1 MALTRKISPETQ
13 HLLERL
19 YRQSRHHRVRQ
30 RAHCLLLRSQGLKPT
45 DLSKIFPVS
54 EKTLYN
60 WFNAWNA
67 SGLVGL
73 YDRRGRG
80 RPQKLTDEQKA
91 QIKAWVSA
99 SPRQLKTIVQKVKE
113 TWDIEVSI
121 DTLKRVLKAAG
132 MRWRRLRRVAAKRA
146 PQAEYRQKRYALD
159 VLQALDTD
167 SEIDLYYMDETGFTL
182 VPPIPYAWQAEA
194 ETLELPSQK
203 SKRFN
208 VLGFMNRQHKLE
220 SYVSEQTVT
229 GDVVAV
235 CIETFFS
242 DVEKPTVIV
251 MDQASIH
258 TGQAVSERRQ
268 QWARQKVY
276 LFDLPPYSPEL
287 NLIEIVWRFM
297 KYQWIDFKAYQ
308 SWQCLKDTVEEM
320 LVGYGDKFVINF
332 A

>member
-1 MALTRKISPETQ
+1 MPLTREINSETQ

-30 RAHCLLLRSQGLKPT
+30 RAHCLLLRNKGMKPAE
-45 DLSKIFPVS
+45 LNEIFPVS

-60 WFNAWNA
+60 WLNAWNTF
-67 SGLVGL
+67 GLIGL
-73 YDRRGRG
+73 YDRPGRG
-80 RPQKLTDEQKA
+80 RRQKLNDEQKA
-91 QIKAWVSA
+91 QIKAWVLA
-99 SPRQLKTIVQKVKE
+99 SPRQLKAIVQKVKE
-113 TWDIEVSI
+113 TWDIEVST

-132 MRWRRLRRVAAKRA
+132 WCWRRLRRVPAKRP
-146 PQAEYRQKRYALD
+146 PQAEYQQKRYALD
-159 VLQALDTD
+159 ILKTLDTKG
-167 SEIDLYYMDETGFTL
+167 SIDLYYMDETGFTL
-182 VPPIPYAWQAEA
+182 VPPIPYAWQAEG
-194 ETLELPSQK
+194 EPLTVPSQK
-203 SKRFN
+203 SRRFN
-208 VLGFMNRQHKLE
+208 VLGFMHRQHKLE
-220 SYVSEQTVT
+220 SYVSAQTVT
-229 GDVVAV
+229 GDVVAT

-242 DVEKPTVIV
+242 AVEQPTVIV

-268 QWARQKVY
+268 QWAERNVY

-308 SWQCLKDTVEEM
+308 SWQSLQDAVEEM
-320 LVGYGDKFVINF
+320 LIGYGEKFVINF